1 MPTISVDR
9 AGLFKALG
17 QDYTTEEFD
26 ELCFDFGIEL
36 DEDTSTSQRPI
47 INGKQEPPQ
56 LKIEIPANRY
66 DMLCFEGISL
76 MLNVFRGK
84 QTSPDYRLVAPP
96 KGELQV
102 LNIDKETDRIRPYAA
117 GAVLRNIK
125 FTKESYDSF
134 IGLQDKLH
142 QNLARQRSLV
152 AIGTHDLDT
161 VQGPFSYEALPPEK
175 IEFVPLNQTRSMTAA
190 DMMTFYENDRH
201 LSRYLPIIRDS
212 PVYPVIYDSERTVC
226 SMPPIINGNHSKITL
241 STRNVFVDMTA
252 TDRTKLDIC
261 LNILVAM
268 FSQYT
273 EEPFT
278 VEPVKVVSAHNH
290 QSRETPDL
298 TPRET
303 QAEVSYINKCCGLS
317 LTPSDVCSLL
327 KRMSYTASP
336 SRASIDLIDV
346 QVPPTRAD
354 VLHQAD
360 IMEDVA
366 IAYGFNR
373 LPRSFPSKSGTIA
386 QPLMI
391 NKLCD
396 IIRLEAA
403 MAGWSEVMPLILCSH
418 DENFAYLN
426 RKDDGSTA
434 VRLANPKTAEYQVV
448 RTSLLPG
455 LLKTIRE
462 NKHHSVP
469 IKIFEVSD
477 VAFKDLSLERKSRN
491 ERHFAAAWY
500 GKSSGFEVVHGLM
513 DRIMLM
519 LKSAFVTGEEGLAKK
534 GVEEAAYWI
543 AEVDDPTYFP
553 GHAAAIHLRI
563 AGKEQVIGVFGIL
576 HPTVLEKFELK
587 YPVSTLEMNIESLQR
602 HSRVGTKVQDHATH
616 QEASCSKQAEASPSP
631 PRTSRRA
638 SPSVSEASSGN
649 EAYDDGATIN
659 GGTQG
664 AGSSH
669 EQMVKKLVRLAL
681 ASEYS
686 RQPIRRTDI
695 TAKVLAPNTGRQF
708 KPIFE
713 QANHQL
719 RSTFGCEMTE
729 LAQKEKVTVSQKRA
743 AQRTQ
748 NSLSSSSKSYNL
760 TSTIPPS
767 LRTPAILPPP
777 AVPTCASESAY
788 VGLYTFVLSLIY
800 LSPGQSIP
808 ESRLEK
814 QLKRVNADNYV
825 LSGEKTETVIKRM
838 EKQGYIVRVRE
849 RDGGGE
855 ETVDFVVGPRGKAEV
870 GERGVAGLVRKV
882 WRKTGTEKEE
892 LEKRLVRSLGSGV
905 ETKKG
910 RDDRDGEKEGETGVG
925 GEDEDEGEEE
935 QEDESRE
942 VGTQRS
948 SNRTTKTPSRRSSGR
963 RGRSALVEEADGDE
977 NEDEDEEED
986 EEEGESGDE

>member
-1 MPTISVDR
+1 MPTISVDK
-9 AGLFKALG
+9 AALFKALG

-47 INGKQEPPQ
+47 VNGKQEPPQ

-84 QTSPDYRLVAPP
+84 RTSPDYRLAAPP

-102 LNIDKETDRIRPYAA
+102 LHIDEETARIRPYAA

-175 IEFVPLNQTRSMTAA
+175 IEFVPLNQNRSMTATE
-190 DMMTFYENDRH
+190 MMKFYENDRH
-201 LSRYLPIIRDS
+201 LSRYLPIIKDS
-212 PVYPVIYDSERTVC
+212 PVYPVIYDSKRTVC
-226 SMPPIINGNHSKITL
+226 SMPPIINGDHSKITL
-241 STRNVFVDMTA
+241 NTRNVFVDMTA

-261 LNILVAM
+261 LNILVSM
-268 FSQYT
+268 FSQYAA
-273 EEPFT
+273 EPFT
-278 VEPVKVVSAHNH
+278 VEPVKVVSPHNH

-303 QAEVSYINKCCGLS
+303 QAEVSYINNCCGLS
-317 LTPSDVCSLL
+317 LTPSEICSLL

-336 SRASIDLIDV
+336 SRASTDLIDV

-366 IAYGFNR
+366 IAYGFNK

-391 NKLCD
+391 NKLSD
-396 IIRLEAA
+396 IVRLEAA

-426 RKDDGSTA
+426 RKDDGDTA

-500 GKSSGFEVVHGLM
+500 GKSSGFEVVHGLL

-519 LKSAFVTGEEGLAKK
+519 LKSAFVTAEEGLTKK
-534 GVEEAAYWI
+534 GAEEAAYWI

-563 AGKEQVIGVFGIL
+563 AGKEQVVGVFGIL

-587 YPVSTLEMNIESLQR
+587 YPVSTLEMNIE
-602 HSRVGTKVQDHATH
+602 
-616 QEASCSKQAEASPSP
+616 QAEVSPSP
-631 PRTSRRA
+631 PRTARRA

-649 EAYDDGATIN
+649 EAYEDGATTN

-664 AGSSH
+664 AGSSY

-708 KPIFE
+708 KSIFE

-729 LAQKEKVTVSQKRA
+729 LPQKEKVTVSQKRA

-748 NSLSSSSKSYNL
+748 NSLSSSSKSYIL
-760 TSTIPPS
+760 TSTIPAS

-777 AVPTCASESAY
+777 AVPTSASESAY

-838 EKQGYIVRVRE
+838 ERQGYIVRIRE

-882 WRKTGTEKEE
+882 WGKTGTEKEE

-910 RDDRDGEKEGETGVG
+910 RDDNDGEEEGETGVS
-925 GEDEDEGEEE
+925 GEEDEGEDNQEE
-935 QEDESRE
+935 ESRE
-942 VGTQRS
+942 VGRRRPS
-948 SNRTTKTPSRRSSGR
+948 KRTTRTPSRRSNGR
-963 RGRSALVEEADGDE
+963 RGRSALIEEEAGGDQ
-977 NEDEDEEED
+977 DEDEEG
-986 EEEGESGDE
+986 EEEDGSGDE